1 MNGTKLFETQNP
13 TMLEQPAQILIIEDD
28 IQDIKLIQKY
38 LRRAKS
44 FRAHLESTQTLSEGL
59 KRLAQGGIELIL
71 LDLFLPDE
79 QGLDAFRL
87 ISTQFS
93 SVPIIIL
100 SGLKDEEVAVTA
112 VQEGAQDYLIKGKF
126 DSELLVRAIRH
137 GIERHHLRLF
147 KEQLNQE
154 LERRVSQRTAELQQA
169 LDQLQAMEVQL
180 RQSLATEKEL
190 NSLKSQMIATISH
203 EFRTPLTH
211 VLASAD
217 LLEANLYRWNEDKQ
231 LKYIGIIQTAAE
243 QMAAL
248 IQNVVFLGEAEADKL
263 EFKPETINLANYL
276 AEIIEEMQLI
286 TGDRSQLTLTCVGE
300 CEPFWGDAK
309 GLRQILL
316 NLLSNAIKY
325 SPEKGKVK
333 LKLTCKKTKVIIQV
347 SDRGMGIPESELSHL
362 FEPFNR
368 GSNVG
373 AIEGTGLGLAIV
385 KRAVEFHLG
394 TISVTSKVGCGT
406 TFTVVLPKR

>member
-1 MNGTKLFETQNP
+1 MNGTKLFNTQNP
-13 TMLEQPAQILIIEDD
+13 TMPEQPAQILIIEDD
-28 IQDIKLIQKY
+28 IQDIKLIEKY

-44 FRAHLESTQTLSEGL
+44 FRAHLESTQTLSQGL

-79 QGLDAFRL
+79 QGLEAFRL

-154 LERRVSQRTAELQQA
+154 LELRVCQRTAELQQA
-169 LDQLQAMEVQL
+169 LDQVQAMEVQL
-180 RQSLATEKEL
+180 RQSLAAEKEL

-203 EFRTPLTH
+203 EFRTPLTK

-217 LLEANLYRWNEDKQ
+217 LLEVNLSRWNEDKQ

-243 QMAAL
+243 QMSAL
-248 IQNVVFLGEAEADKL
+248 IKNVLFFSKAEANKL
-263 EFKPETINLANYL
+263 EFKPESLNLANYL

-300 CEPFWGDAK
+300 CESFWGDANL
-309 GLRQILL
+309 LRRILL
-316 NLLSNAIKY
+316 NLLYN
-325 SPEKGKVK
+325 
-333 LKLTCKKTKVIIQV
+333 L
-347 SDRGMGIPESELSHL
+347 
-362 FEPFNR
+362 
-368 GSNVG
+368 G
-373 AIEGTGLGLAIV
+373 ANFYVRKPIDFHDFMTIVQSIEHFWL
-385 KRAVEFHLG
+385 
-394 TISVTSKVGCGT
+394 
-406 TFTVVLPKR
+406 TVVSRPLREDSMRIMTSSFRR